1 MENGTLYIVATP
13 IGNLE
18 DITLRALRILG
29 EADVIFCED
38 TRVTRRLC
46 EKYEITTHLKS
57 LNARTESVKIDE
69 VLSHLENGESVA
81 YVSDAGTPTVS
92 DPGSQLV
99 ARVREQNFSVE
110 VIPGASAVTAALSI
124 TGVPASEFTF
134 LGFLPHKKGRQM
146 QLKRIA
152 DPSADGKRTVVLY
165 ESTHRIVKLLEE
177 LTQHIGERKVCIAR
191 ELTKIYEEMLCGTA
205 EELKKCI
212 IDTPEK
218 QKGEFVVIVA
228 SF

>member
-29 EADVIFCED
+29 EVDVVFCED

-57 LNARTESVKIDE
+57 LNARTESTKIEE

-110 VIPGASAVTAALSI
+110 VVPGVSAVTAALSI
-124 TGVPASEFTF
+124 TGVPANEFTF
-134 LGFLPHKKGRQM
+134 LGFLPHKKGRQT
-146 QLKRIA
+146 QLKEIA
-152 DPSADGKRTVVLY
+152 ETKRTVVLY

-177 LTQHIGERKVCIAR
+177 LTEHVGDRKVCIAR